1 MPSEIYGNQY
11 MPEKYD
17 DVDITWSVS
26 NEQVMTTDGVV
37 TRGSD
42 DADIKVKA
50 IFTRG
55 EEKFEK
61 EYNCKVKAHP
71 ENQED
76 MSAYL
81 FVHFVG
87 SESTADE
94 EQIYFSVSKDG
105 QTWKQ

>member
-37 TRGSD
+37 TTSSD

-50 IFTRG
+50 IFTVA
-55 EEKFEK
+55 KK
-61 EYNCKVKAHP
+61 SLKK
-71 ENQED
+71 
-76 MSAYL
+76 SI
-81 FVHFVG
+81 
-87 SESTADE
+87 TAR
-94 EQIYFSVSKDG
+94 
-105 QTWKQ
+105 